1 MILFMTL
8 KAWGRG
14 EKEKAKAGA
23 GAGVKVTY
31 FELCALLSRYG

>member
-8 KAWGRG
+8 KAWVRG

-23 GAGVKVTY
+23 RSEGHI
-31 FELCALLSRYG
+31 F

>member
-8 KAWGRG
+8 KAWVRV

-23 GAGVKVTY
+23 GGKVTY
-31 FELCALLSRYG
+31 FELYALLSRYG